1 MRFKLEIFVALILLS
16 AASPLQAQQLKIAS
30 IAPEGSVWMV
40 EMRKAAEEIEEQT
53 DGRVT
58 FRFYGG
64 GVQGNDTQVMRKMRI
79 GQLHGA
85 TFTTGELGDFAREA
99 EIYALPM
106 VFNNYQEVMHVRKQ
120 MDAGLRQALEDA
132 GKVNFGFSGGGFG
145 YLMSNSPVATLD
157 DMSRQKTWVQE
168 GNELVY
174 SSFKALG
181 ISPVSMPLTD
191 VLTGLQT
198 ELLDSVSIP
207 PMVAIVLQL
216 HTKLKYLTDMPLAY
230 IYGALIIEEK
240 FFSRLSEADQGVVRE
255 VMEQAYRRL
264 DEASMSDHEAA
275 LRALQEAGLELVP
288 VDPQEPLK
296 WRGKLEASNR
306 ELAASGEVSQAA
318 MEEMMTH
325 LAEYRASQGQ

>member
-1 MRFKLEIFVALILLS
+1 
-16 AASPLQAQQLKIAS
+16 
-30 IAPEGSVWMV
+30 
-40 EMRKAAEEIEEQT
+40 
-53 DGRVT
+53 
-58 FRFYGG
+58 
-64 GVQGNDTQVMRKMRI
+64 
-79 GQLHGA
+79 
-85 TFTTGELGDFAREA
+85 
-99 EIYALPM
+99 
-106 VFNNYQEVMHVRKQ
+106 
-120 MDAGLRQALEDA
+120 
-132 GKVNFGFSGGGFG
+132 
-145 YLMSNSPVATLD
+145 
-157 DMSRQKTWVQE
+157 
-168 GNELVY
+168 
-174 SSFKALG
+174 
-181 ISPVSMPLTD
+181 
-191 VLTGLQT
+191 
-198 ELLDSVSIP
+198 
-207 PMVAIVLQL
+207 MVAIVLQL

-306 ELAASGEVSQAA
+306 ELAASGDVSQAA